1 VRVRLSPVR
10 VPEPPGSG
18 RRESSPACDRRA
30 TAWRTLRAA
39 AGCQDVAACST
50 AHADRRAEPP
60 PVNLARADQMR
71 EQMPQP
77 VHVRQPVQAPATGLS
92 EVCDKKT
99 VKLRDSAL
107 DRTLTQQRPHDVV
120 QAQDTAAEIEVQ
132 KQ

>member
-1 VRVRLSPVR
+1 MPRRCSLFDSP
-10 VPEPPGSG
+10 
-18 RRESSPACDRRA
+18 RRIGEQSLRR
-30 TAWRTLRAA
+30 
-39 AGCQDVAACST
+39 
-50 AHADRRAEPP
+50 
-60 PVNLARADQMR
+60 VNLARADQMR

-92 EVCDKKT
+92 EVCDKKA